1 MCSDY
6 RKSMRKLYIYLYLGM
21 IASCIFGVFFG
32 VINFLIETTFY
43 QSLMIF
49 ACGVAAIGYS
59 IALYF
64 CVKTNYA
71 SEMKTVGVVAL
82 LMLMDIIFKV
92 VSMLT
97 GQITLAEGLG
107 NFGFLTL
114 IAIITTERW
123 INLKDRM
130 LFLIRSEHEHHS

>member
-1 MCSDY
+1 
-6 RKSMRKLYIYLYLGM
+6 M
-21 IASCIFGVFFG
+21 IASCVFGVVFG
-32 VINFLIETTFY
+32 TVNFLVETTFY

-92 VSMLT
+92 ASLIT

-130 LFLIRSEHEHHS
+130 LFLIRSEHEYHS

>member
-1 MCSDY
+1 
-6 RKSMRKLYIYLYLGM
+6 MRKLYIYLYLGM
-21 IASCIFGVFFG
+21 IASCVFGVVFG
-32 VINFLIETTFY
+32 IVNFLVETTFY
-43 QSLMIF
+43 QSLMIL

-97 GQITLAEGLG
+97 EQITLAEGLG

-130 LFLIRSEHEHHS
+130 LFLIRSEHEYHS

>member
-21 IASCIFGVFFG
+21 IASCIFGVVFG
-32 VINFLIETTFY
+32 IISFLIETTIY

-64 CVKTNYA
+64 CVKANYA

-82 LMLMDIIFKV
+82 LMLMDIIFKLA
-92 VSMLT
+92 STIT
-97 GQITLAEGLG
+97 GLITLAEGLG

-130 LFLIRSEHEHHS
+130 LFLVRREHEHNS

>member
-1 MCSDY
+1 
-6 RKSMRKLYIYLYLGM
+6 M
-21 IASCIFGVFFG
+21 IASCVFGVVFG

-82 LMLMDIIFKV
+82 LMLMDIIFKA

-97 GQITLAEGLG
+97 EQITLAEGLG

-130 LFLIRSEHEHHS
+130 LFLIRSEHEYHS

>member
-1 MCSDY
+1 
-6 RKSMRKLYIYLYLGM
+6 M
-21 IASCIFGVFFG
+21 IASCVFGVVFG
-32 VINFLIETTFY
+32 VGSFLIETTFY
-43 QSLMIF
+43 QSLMIL

-64 CVKTNYA
+64 CIKMNYA
-71 SEMKTVGVVAL
+71 AEMKTVGVVAL
-82 LMLMDIIFKV
+82 LMLMDIIFKLA
-92 VSMLT
+92 SMLT

-107 NFGFLTL
+107 NFGFLML

-130 LFLIRSEHEHHS
+130 LFLIRSEHEYHS

>member
-1 MCSDY
+1 
-6 RKSMRKLYIYLYLGM
+6 MRKLYIYLYLGM
-21 IASCIFGVFFG
+21 IASCVFGVVFG
-32 VINFLIETTFY
+32 IVNFLVETTFY
-43 QSLMIF
+43 QSLMIL

-64 CVKTNYA
+64 CVKMNYA

-97 GQITLAEGLG
+97 EQITLAEGLG

-130 LFLIRSEHEHHS
+130 LFLIRSEHEYHS

>member
-21 IASCIFGVFFG
+21 IASCIFGVIFG
-32 VINFLIETTFY
+32 FANFLIETTFY
-43 QSLMIF
+43 QSLIIF

-59 IALYF
+59 VALYF
-64 CVKTNYA
+64 CIKTNYA
-71 SEMKTVGVVAL
+71 AEMKTVGIIAL

-92 VSMLT
+92 VSMIT

-107 NFGFLTL
+107 NFGFLTI

-123 INLKDRM
+123 INLKDRI
-130 LFLIRSEHEHHS
+130 LFLVRREHEHNS

>member
-21 IASCIFGVFFG
+21 IASCIFGVVFG
-32 VINFLIETTFY
+32 VISFLIETTFY

-82 LMLMDIIFKV
+82 LLLMDTIFKV

-123 INLKDRM
+123 ITLKDRM
-130 LFLIRSEHEHHS
+130 LFLIRSEHEYHS

>member
-1 MCSDY
+1 
-6 RKSMRKLYIYLYLGM
+6 M
-21 IASCIFGVFFG
+21 IASCVFGVVFG

-130 LFLIRSEHEHHS
+130 LFLIRSEHEYHS